1 MSYTLRYSK
10 QAIKELKKLDPY
22 TQKIIKGWIEK
33 NLLDCENPRAHGKSL
48 TANRSGQ
55 WRYRIGD
62 YRLICHIDDDPRSKR
77 RPPPSRL
84 YTIASIYNGKKN
96 PVLHIISKT
105 PANIIFAK

>member
-22 TQKIIKGWIEK
+22 TKKIIKGWIEK

-62 YRLICHIDDDPRSKR
+62 YRLICHIDDDELIILALNVGHR
-77 RPPPSRL
+77 R
-84 YTIASIYNGKKN
+84 TVYN
-96 PVLHIISKT
+96 S
-105 PANIIFAK
+105 